1 LSLYDQL
8 GGAVGVSAVV
18 SEFIANVAADSN
30 VNWMF
35 ADTDIVNLQMMLENQ
50 ICEATG
56 GGCTYTGGS
65 MLDVHAD
72 MAITDAQFMF
82 VVSDLLAALDTLGV
96 PYTASTF
103 DGGLPADQLIGALAA
118 MQTDIVTDAAGDT
131 VAFNQL
137 GGRAAVEAVVD
148 EFIAVVGAD
157 SRING
162 FFATSDLDALNGLL
176 VEQICE
182 ATGGYCTYSGR
193 SMCETHDGMGVS
205 ESDFD
210 ALVGDLLAAL
220 DTLGVPYALD
230 GSAVID
236 PLLLALVGME
246 GEIVDP
252 QVDCP

>member
-1 LSLYDQL
+1 MTKLTPAQETMRAAALSRRTLMKSAVAL
-8 GGAVGVSAVV
+8 GAIGLAEVIPFVGAVLFAGHV
-18 SEFIANVAADSN
+18 
-30 VNWMF
+30 
-35 ADTDIVNLQMMLENQ
+35 ADTNNRRRI
-50 ICEATG
+50 
-56 GGCTYTGGS
+56 
-65 MLDVHAD
+65 
-72 MAITDAQFMF
+72 
-82 VVSDLLAALDTLGV
+82 AL
-96 PYTASTF
+96 
-103 DGGLPADQLIGALAA
+103 GALAA

-157 SRING
+157 SRISG

>member
-1 LSLYDQL
+1 MEAFLKDLRQSFRILRVNPAFTLAAIAALTL
-8 GGAVGVSAVV
+8 GIGANTAIFSIVNAVMLRP
-18 SEFIANVAADSN
+18 VAAPD
-30 VNWMF
+30 
-35 ADTDIVNLQMMLENQ
+35 ADRLVIFQNTSPQ
-50 ICEATG
+50 
-56 GGCTYTGGS
+56 GS
-65 MLDVHAD
+65 G
-72 MAITDAQFMF
+72 
-82 VVSDLLAALDTLGV
+82 SAA
-96 PYTASTF
+96 S
-103 DGGLPADQLIGALAA
+103 PAKFLHYRA
-118 MQTDIVTDAAGDT
+118 QTDIVTDAAGDT